1 MKILVV
7 EDESLLSEL
16 LKVELT
22 DAGHTVLGPAT
33 TVSEGLE
40 LLATQLP
47 ELALVNINLKD
58 GSKGTELATVLMR
71 RWQVPCLFVSGEMLE
86 ARQHADVAMGYISK
100 PYDPSTVLESV
111 DVVGAI
117 MSGNEPRHI
126 PQGLKLFEEN
136 DNVRQYGHPPITPA

>member
-1 MKILVV
+1 
-7 EDESLLSEL
+7 
-16 LKVELT
+16 
-22 DAGHTVLGPAT
+22 
-33 TVSEGLE
+33 
-40 LLATQLP
+40 
-47 ELALVNINLKD
+47 
-58 GSKGTELATVLMR
+58 
-71 RWQVPCLFVSGEMLE
+71 VSGEILE

-111 DVVGAI
+111 DVAGAI